1 MNEVHVSTGSRNL
14 SLEYEWID
22 GSAAA
27 PLLVFLHEGLGS
39 VAMWRDWPRRL
50 CEAGGFRG
58 LMYSRPGY
66 GGSTPRLRDEKWSVD
81 YLHKQALEVLPGFLR
96 ALGIDTEHAPPW
108 LIGHSDGASIALI
121 HAAAYPARVA
131 GLVAIAPHVF
141 VEDVAIVGIERTRD
155 AYVTTDTRGSN
166 LAVKLARYH
175 RDPDSAFW
183 GWNDIW
189 LDPAFRNWNIEDL
202 LPAILAPVLVVQG
215 EDDEYGT
222 MAQLDRIAQRVPH
235 AQLLKLAQCGHVPY
249 RDQSQRVTEA
259 IVGFIAQH

>member
-1 MNEVHVSTGSRNL
+1 MNDLHLSTSSGDL

-22 GSAAA
+22 GPVAA

-39 VAMWRDWPRRL
+39 VTMWRDWPRRL
-50 CEAGGFRG
+50 CEAGRFRG

-66 GGSTPRLRDEKWSVD
+66 GGSTPRLRDEKWPVD
-81 YLHKQALEVLPGFLR
+81 YLHTQALEVLPAFLG
-96 ALGIDTEHAPPW
+96 ALDIDTEHAPPW

-121 HAAAYPARVA
+121 HAAAFPRRVA
-131 GLVAIAPHVF
+131 GLVAMAPHVF
-141 VEDVAIVGIERTRD
+141 VEDVSIHGIERARD
-155 AYVTTDTRGSN
+155 AYVTTDTRGSS

-189 LDPAFRNWNIEDL
+189 LDPAFRSWNIENL
-202 LPAILAPVLVVQG
+202 LSAITAPLLVVQG

-222 MAQLDRIAQRVPH
+222 MAQVDRIAQQVPH
-235 AQLLKLAQCGHVPY
+235 AHLLKLAQCGHVPH
-249 RDQSQRVTEA
+249 RDQSQRVTDA
-259 IVGFIAQH
+259 IIGFIGQH